1 MSVSGIALQR
11 WRLAVGEMAWSDRLS
26 WALPLVPMWLSR
38 VVLAVGLLPEVT
50 IPIPSLND
58 DAAHYSLILNASRA
72 ISAGLNPVDHW
83 APDLEIGYPQFAY
96 YQHVPH
102 LFVVALN
109 RLLLRQVDLL
119 TLFNLTRYVLLVGF
133 PITVYWSMRQFGFS
147 RQAAGAAAAV
157 APLLSAG
164 NKFGFEY
171 DSYIWR
177 GYGMYTQLW
186 AMHLTFLSLAL
197 VHRTLRDGDCYFA
210 SVLAL
215 SALVLSHVIYAFI
228 VSLTLGLV
236 LLAGMTRANARER
249 IVRLALVGAPA
260 LIITSYF
267 WLPFILNGAY
277 HTTSP
282 YMQDWKYDSFGAS
295 QVLTWLAKGELL
307 DYNRVPVI
315 TAFGA
320 LGIFVALWQRN
331 RLAMLSLA
339 VFGFWLVAYFG
350 RPTLGPVADL
360 LSFNGKLWMHRY
372 IVPMQLGVIMLVA
385 VAAGGVWALLNR
397 YLSPSSRLVETGALR
412 RFGRVSWPS
421 AVFAVLVLAV
431 TITALTER
439 WQFFDQNTRWMQE
452 TQQALNGDSELSAII
467 TKIQSMPPG
476 RVYAGVRDGFSDDIK
491 VGSLRIPDV
500 LTFNEI
506 ETAAPPYQ
514 SLSLNSDLIWHFDY
528 NDLAHYEVLNARYVI
543 LPASLK
549 APHFLTPIISGERY
563 QLLEAPSGGYIG
575 LAQTPVGF
583 EGVESDYHIVS
594 RAWFL
599 SRSPGQDIYPAIA
612 IPGAPKLAGLTYEPL
627 KGASSD
633 VAHLHADYKPDEL
646 GAVESETDTKFNYE
660 ATVRVDKASTVFL
673 KATFHPDWH
682 VYVNGEEVQPFML
695 APSYPAIHLEPGT
708 YDIYFVYKAN
718 ALRTPLL
725 ALGLVTLGLVVL
737 GDWKRDWLRARLGR
751 SSRR

>member
-11 WRLAVGEMAWSDRLS
+11 WRLAIGETAWSDRIA
-26 WALPLVPMWLSR
+26 WALPLVPMWLSII
-38 VVLAVGLLPEVT
+38 VLAVALLPEVT
-50 IPIPSLND
+50 IPVPSLND

-72 ISAGLNPVDHW
+72 IDAGLNPFDHW

-96 YQHVPH
+96 YQHIPH

-147 RQAAGAAAAV
+147 RAASGAAAAV

-171 DSYIWR
+171 DSYVWR

-197 VHRTLRDGDCYFA
+197 VHRTLRDGDSYFA

-215 SALVLSHVIYAFI
+215 SVLVLSHVIYAFI
-228 VSLTLGLV
+228 VSVTLVFVLV
-236 LLAGMTRANARER
+236 AGMTRANARER
-249 IVRLALVGAPA
+249 ILRLAIVGVPA

-267 WLPFILNGAY
+267 WLPFVLNGAY

-282 YMQDWKYDSFGAS
+282 YMQDWKYDSFGAPKI
-295 QVLTWLAKGELL
+295 LGWLAKGELL
-307 DYNRVPVI
+307 DYNRLPVI

-320 LGIFVALWQRN
+320 LGVLVALWQRN
-331 RLAMLSLA
+331 RLALLSLA

-372 IVPMQLGVIMLVA
+372 IGPMQLGVIMLTG
-385 VAAGGVWALLNR
+385 VAAGGVWTLLH
-397 YLSPSSRLVETGALR
+397 
-412 RFGRVSWPS
+412 RFKRIPWPS
-421 AVFAVLVLAV
+421 AIFAVLVLAV

-439 WQFFDQNTRWMQE
+439 WQFFDHNTQWMQE
-452 TQQALNGDSELSAII
+452 TQQALNSDSELSAII
-467 TKIQSMPPG
+467 AKIESLPPG
-476 RVYAGVRDGFSDDIK
+476 RVYAGVRSGFSDDIK

-528 NDLAHYEVLNARYVI
+528 NNLAHYLILNARYVI
-543 LPASLK
+543 LPADLK
-549 APHFLTPIISGERY
+549 APDFLTPIMLGERY

-575 LAQTPVGF
+575 LASTPVGYD
-583 EGVESDYHIVS
+583 GVEADYHILS

-599 SRSPGQDIYPAIA
+599 SRDPGQGIYPALA
-612 IPGAPKLAGLTYEPL
+612 IPEAPKLDGLTYKPM
-627 KGASSD
+627 KNASSD
-633 VAHLHADYKPDEL
+633 LTHLRAEYTPDQL
-646 GAVESETDTKFNYE
+646 GAVESEKDTKFDYE
-660 ATVRVDKASTVFL
+660 ATVRVDEPSTVFL

-682 VYVNGEEVQPFML
+682 VYVNGEEVKPFML
-695 APSYPAIHLEPGT
+695 APSFPAIHLEPGT
-708 YDIYFVYKAN
+708 YDVYFVYKAN
-718 ALRTPLL
+718 AMRTPLL
-725 ALGLVTLGLVVL
+725 VLGFLTLGLVAV

-751 SSRR
+751 ASR